1 MSAYELNVRQSS
13 GKISPPQIYPSSGRR
28 EVEDAEEE
36 EEEEEERKKK
46 KKKRK
51 KKEEDERIER
61 TRAFRCGCRG
71 AASSLLSRRHA
82 AVSPY
87 FHCNATTAQHIGYF
101 VRC

>member
-1 MSAYELNVRQSS
+1 MSTYELNVPQSS

-36 EEEEEERKKK
+36 EEEEQRK

-61 TRAFRCGCRG
+61 TRASRCSCRG

>member
-13 GKISPPQIYPSSGRR
+13 GKISPPQIYPSSRR
-28 EVEDAEEE
+28 KEVEDAEEE
-36 EEEEEERKKK
+36 EEQR

-61 TRAFRCGCRG
+61 TRASRCSCRG
-71 AASSLLSRRHA
+71 AASSLLSRLHA